1 MGLSK
6 NIINL
11 HLVRCKFKFNLHSSQ
26 FEKSL
31 NNTIYFETVKASI
44 YFFLLFLA
52 FIIYI
57 MLFIS
62 LSKSRNIFE
71 AFCFDF
77 DRYWVYKMTETDNR
91 QNVTR
96 NSAQQ
101 TREWDGVSVTS
112 DVNVQ

>member
-1 MGLSK
+1 
-6 NIINL
+6 
-11 HLVRCKFKFNLHSSQ
+11 
-26 FEKSL
+26 
-31 NNTIYFETVKASI
+31 
-44 YFFLLFLA
+44 
-52 FIIYI
+52 

-71 AFCFDF
+71 AFLLDF

-91 QNVTR
+91 QNVIR

-101 TREWDGVSVTS
+101 TREWDGVSVTA

>member
-44 YFFLLFLA
+44 YFFLLHVLS
-52 FIIYI
+52 IYHLHYAI
-57 MLFIS
+57 Y
-62 LSKSRNIFE
+62 LSIKEQKYI
-71 AFCFDF
+71 
-77 DRYWVYKMTETDNR
+77 
-91 QNVTR
+91 
-96 NSAQQ
+96 
-101 TREWDGVSVTS
+101 
-112 DVNVQ
+112 